1 MIHDVMV
8 FTPVYRL
15 RDETVAAV
23 MALEWDGPL
32 TFVLQRDNPHTAE
45 TEHATGV
52 MNHLHQYQRG
62 REMFLRGDYDA
73 LLTIEDDM
81 IPPPDTLKRLAALDV
96 DLAFGTYMF
105 RHGVKVANVL
115 RRYYPWQAERLMA
128 RNPGESISL
137 SGLWED
143 SQRQGVIE
151 CSGSGFGCTLIKRH
165 VIEDNPFAAHPN
177 GDGCYFDWP
186 WTEGCYGKNYTMKA
200 DARLHVGHIDGDGE
214 TVLWPGKLF

>member
-1 MIHDVMV
+1 MISDVMV

-15 RDETVAAV
+15 ADETVAAV

-115 RRYYPWQAERLMA
+115 RRYYPWPQLA

-137 SGLWED
+137 AGLWEE
-143 SQRQGVIE
+143 SQQKGVIE

-165 VIEDNPFAAHPN
+165 VIADNPFEAHEE
-177 GDGCYFDWP
+177 DDCYFDWP
-186 WTEGCYGKNYTMKA
+186 WTAGCYRENYMMKA
-200 DARLHVGHIDGDGE
+200 DCLLHVGHIDRE
-214 TVLWPGKLF
+214 TGAVLWPSAYS